1 MISILFLE
9 PPMLLD
15 RLRHPS
21 QNEFLLAHPEF
32 SKEGGATQ
40 APHNWDAGIKK
51 GVKWRKAVAVA
62 D

>member
-1 MISILFLE
+1 
-9 PPMLLD
+9 MLLD